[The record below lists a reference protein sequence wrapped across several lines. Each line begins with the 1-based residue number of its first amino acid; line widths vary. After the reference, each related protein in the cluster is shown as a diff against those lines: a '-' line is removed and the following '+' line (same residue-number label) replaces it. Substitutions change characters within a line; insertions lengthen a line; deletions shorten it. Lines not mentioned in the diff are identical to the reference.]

1 MMRGLITGAALAL
14 ALALGAGC
22 GGGSSTGT
30 GTSTTTTGGS
40 GVTDAGNTMY
50 TLTGQ
55 ERPNDKPAWKSYPAV
70 TVTCGPHPALS
81 DNPSSLPPKLVCTSI
96 SSYIQSPTQPC
107 SSGTPSQGPPGSR
120 IGRVLIVQKSPAQA
134 HAVLSPFENC
144 NLSAAEEQRDTIIA
158 AAAFRTSPG

>member
-1 MMRGLITGAALAL
+1 MRGLIPVAALAL
-14 ALALGAGC
+14 LLATGC
-22 GGGSSTGT
+22 GGGSSATSSA
-30 GTSTTTTGGS
+30 TSTATTSATS
-40 GVTDAGNTMY
+40 SSTATTY

-55 ERPNDKPAWKSYPAV
+55 ERPNNKPAWKSYPAV
-70 TVTCGPHPALS
+70 TVMCDPHPALS

>member
-1 MMRGLITGAALAL
+1 MWLRRCPFLAT
-14 ALALGAGC
+14 GC
-22 GGGSSTGT
+22 GGGSSATSSAT
-30 GTSTTTTGGS
+30 STATTSTTGSSTATT
-40 GVTDAGNTMY
+40 Y

-55 ERPNDKPAWKSYPAV
+55 ERPDDKPAWKSYPAV
-70 TVTCGPHPALS
+70 TVTCGPHTTLS

-107 SSGTPSQGPPGSR
+107 GTGAPSQGTR

-134 HAVLSPFENC
+134 RAVLSPFENC